1 MSDNFITGID
11 IGTHQ
16 VKVVVTRISKNKK
29 QLPEIIAT
37 GFSESRGLKNG
48 YVMQPDEVSRSVKSA
63 VSQAEKNAGVIIKK
77 AFLSIGGVGLEEI
90 YSRGEIIPS
99 RADSEVT
106 ENDLIKV
113 MQDSEDRII
122 DHIPNRKI
130 IHNIPLGYHL
140 DGHEVL
146 GKAEGMRGTR
156 LEVNSLFITTYE
168 QHIESLISVV
178 EDIGIAVED
187 IMASPV
193 AASLVLLNKMQKRV
207 GCVLINI
214 GSETTSLIVF
224 ENDTPISLKVFPGGA
239 NDVTNDIALGLK
251 ISLEEA
257 EKIKCGGLIGVN
269 FSKKSLEE
277 IINNRLSNTL
287 TLVNSHLKKIKRDGL
302 LPAGAILTGGGANTS
317 NITEVAKDVLSLP
330 AKVINLDIGKFMRS
344 KNISWSVAYGLCV
357 WGATNNE
364 DNTPIGIVK
373 HTKNNFISWFKQF
386 IP

>member
-11 IGTHQ
+11 IGTYQ

-29 QLPEIIAT
+29 PLPEIIGT

-48 YVMQPDEVSRSVKSA
+48 YVMQADEVSRSVKSA
-63 VSQAEKNAGVIIKK
+63 VSQAEKSAGVIIKK

-90 YSRGEIIPS
+90 YSKGEIIPS

-106 ENDLIKV
+106 DSDLAKV
-113 MQDSEDRII
+113 MQDSEDRIT

-130 IHNIPLGYHL
+130 LHNIPLGYHL

-146 GKAEGMRGTR
+146 GRAEGMRGTK

-168 QHIESLISVV
+168 QHIDSLISVV
-178 EDIGIAVED
+178 EDTGIMVED
-187 IMASPV
+187 IMASPI

-207 GCVLINI
+207 GCILINI

-269 FSKKSLEE
+269 FSKKALEE
-277 IINNRLSNTL
+277 IITHRLTSTFTL
-287 TLVNSHLKKIKRDGL
+287 IDSHLKKIKRDGL
-302 LPAGAILTGGGANTS
+302 LPAGAILTGGGANVS
-317 NITEVAKDVLSLP
+317 NITEVAKNVLSLP
-330 AKVINLDIGKFMRS
+330 AKVTNLDIGKFMRS

-357 WGATNNE
+357 WGATYSE

>member
-11 IGTHQ
+11 IGTYQ

-29 QLPEIIAT
+29 QLPEIIGT
-37 GFSESRGLKNG
+37 GFSESRGLRNG
-48 YVMQPDEVSRSVKSA
+48 YVMQADEVSRSVKSA
-63 VSQAEKNAGVIIKK
+63 VAQAEKSAGVIIKK
-77 AFLSIGGVGLEEI
+77 AFLAIGGVGLEEI

-106 ENDLIKV
+106 DSDLAKV
-113 MQDSEDRII
+113 MQDSEDRIT
-122 DHIPNRKI
+122 DHIPNRRI
-130 IHNIPLGYHL
+130 LHNIPINYQL
-140 DGHEVL
+140 DGQEVL
-146 GKAEGMRGTR
+146 GKAQGMKGTK

-168 QHIESLISVV
+168 QHIDSLISVV
-178 EDIGIAVED
+178 EETGIMVED
-187 IMASPV
+187 IMASPI
-193 AASLVLLNKMQKRV
+193 AAGLVLLNKMQKRV
-207 GCVLINI
+207 GCVLVNI

-224 ENDTPISLKVFPGGA
+224 ENDTPISLKVFPSGA
-239 NDVTNDIALGLK
+239 NDVTNDIALNLK

-269 FSKKSLEE
+269 YSKKALEE
-277 IINNRLSNTL
+277 VITHRLTNTFSL
-287 TLVNSHLKKIKRDGL
+287 IDSHLKKIKRDGL
-302 LPAGAILTGGGANTS
+302 LPAGAIFTGGGANVS
-317 NITEVAKDVLSLP
+317 NITEVAKEVLSLP

-357 WGATNNE
+357 WGATYSE

-373 HTKNNFISWFKQF
+373 HTKNNLLSWFKQF